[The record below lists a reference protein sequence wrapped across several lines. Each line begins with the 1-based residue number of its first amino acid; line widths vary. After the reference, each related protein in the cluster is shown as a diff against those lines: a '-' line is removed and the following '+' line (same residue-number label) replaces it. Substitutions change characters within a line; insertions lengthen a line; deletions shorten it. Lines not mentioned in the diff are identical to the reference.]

1 MKEEMSG
8 CKYCEMDKASSFI
21 GRLFFFTIYD
31 LVEFTCCLHIMKG
44 FFLLQVKNCVVS
56 TAEKGQKNFSL
67 NPERISSQ
75 ILSGLNIP

>member
-56 TAEKGQKNFSL
+56 TAEKGQKFL
-67 NPERISSQ
+67 V
-75 ILSGLNIP
+75 